1 MPRRPAITPDLPG
14 AGLLGTVRKEVER
27 NAVRARN
34 GVKWA
39 VGAEWAPPH
48 PTPSDVIWRDAA
60 GKAHVR
66 HYRRDTPPRFEQP
79 VIAFLGLVGRS
90 YVFDL
95 YKGGS
100 IVEMLMDW
108 GFDVYVMDWGVAD
121 EQDAGNTIE
130 TYLKGYWPRG
140 IDAVC
145 EEGGADRV
153 NLFAYCMGGC
163 MAVHG
168 LAAQPELPV
177 HSLVTLAS
185 PWDFRHLGAMV
196 DALRA
201 GRVPPD
207 QVLDH
212 TGNVPG
218 STVRESF
225 KSRKPTGDIVNY
237 VNLWQNLWNDQ
248 YVEGYQA
255 IGRFLHDHIP
265 LPGAVYHQLTQQWMR
280 DNGFVND
287 TLRFDGRRIS
297 LTTIRI
303 PVLGVVAKKDDICSE
318 EAARPI
324 VDILPNAQVELLE
337 IDAGHVS
344 LFSGRRSVKV
354 VMPQIFEWIERQST
368 EVG

>member
-1 MPRRPAITPDLPG
+1 M
-14 AGLLGTVRKEVER
+14 
-27 NAVRARN
+27 RARN
-34 GVKWA
+34 GVRWA
-39 VGAEWAPPH
+39 AGAEWAPPH
-48 PTPSDVIWRDAA
+48 PTPSDVIWRDGG

-66 HYRRDTPPRFEQP
+66 HYRRDTPARFREP
-79 VIAFLGLVGRS
+79 VVAFLGLVGRS

-108 GFDVYVMDWGVAD
+108 GFDVYVMDWGVAE
-121 EQDAGNTIE
+121 EQDAHNTIE
-130 TYLKGYWPRG
+130 TYLRGYWPPALE
-140 IDAVC
+140 AVRR
-145 EEGGADRV
+145 ESGADEV

-168 LAAQPELPV
+168 LAAQPGLPV
-177 HSLVTLAS
+177 HSLLTLAS
-185 PWDFRHLGAMV
+185 PWDFRYLGAMV
-196 DALRA
+196 DALRE
-201 GRVPPD
+201 GRVPPEH
-207 QVLDH
+207 VLDQ

-218 STVRESF
+218 SVVRESF

-265 LPGAVYHQLTQQWMR
+265 LPGGVYRQLTTQWMR
-280 DNGFVND
+280 DNGFINNS
-287 TLRFDGRRIS
+287 LRFDGRRVDLGDIHC
-297 LTTIRI
+297 
-303 PVLGVVAKKDDICSE
+303 PVLGVVAKKDDICSI
-318 EAARPI
+318 EAATAL
-324 VDILPNAQVELLE
+324 VDILPGADVELLE

-344 LFSGRRSVKV
+344 LFSGRRAVKV

-368 EVG
+368 EVA